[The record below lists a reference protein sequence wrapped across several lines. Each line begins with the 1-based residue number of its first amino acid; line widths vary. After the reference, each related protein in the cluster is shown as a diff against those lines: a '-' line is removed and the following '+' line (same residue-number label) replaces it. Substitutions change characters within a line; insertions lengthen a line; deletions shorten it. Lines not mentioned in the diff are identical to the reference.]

1 MQSGAGAEV
10 GLGGVGLGGV
20 RGWGLGKCIIT
31 SHHITYQ
38 FHINSGICSS
48 LCEGRVVQAVAGAGA
63 GLGGVSVTHEGVG
76 VVGCGVRVEMF
87 LLFHC
92 WEHLFLDRSRSAGEC
107 SPCSGTVLEHVTEQV
122 WWLVMVGRGVPVRHH
137 TAV

>member
-1 MQSGAGAEV
+1 LA
-10 GLGGVGLGGV
+10 GLGGVGVVGV
-20 RGWGLGKCIIT
+20 GEMH
-31 SHHITYQ
+31 HHITYQ
-38 FHINSGICSS
+38 FHINSDICSS

-107 SPCSGTVLEHVTEQV
+107 SPCSGTVLEHIAEQV
-122 WWLVMVGRGVPVRHH
+122 WWMVMVGRGAPVRHHNVARPVRHH
-137 TAV
+137 TAG